1 MGRKDNRGESFS
13 ERRKRFL
20 WVTERFFLELGRKR
34 LWEEPE
40 RVFTEERAKRGE
52 LEANLLFA

>member
-34 LWEEPE
+34 LWEELK
-40 RVFTEERAKRGE
+40 RVFTEEITERGE
-52 LEANLLFA
+52 LEANPLFA